1 MKKILPLLLLTCASA
16 QAQTHSPEL
25 TQLLSEIHEQYNSPS
40 LMSIDKKDMADI
52 TKLPYFLQHID
63 ETDTVE
69 SKILKAHL
77 QGLQSAYFNS
87 AYRQQKLWGNNWFC
101 MRDTMTLDP
110 DRHPEFFVDLIWKV
124 LDKTAKND
132 HKNSEEII
140 FLAPSMQLLIILI
153 MDYRPNTLATTLFQS
168 HYKLTAGS
176 IKSKGRYPPNA
187 PS

>member
-25 TQLLSEIHEQYNSPS
+25 TQLLSEIHEQYNSPT
-40 LMSIDKKDMADI
+40 LMSIDKKDMANV

-69 SKILKAHL
+69 SIRL
-77 QGLQSAYFNS
+77 QGYLLGLQTAYFDN
-87 AYRQQKLWGNNWFC
+87 AYNQKETGGGLWFC

-124 LDKTAKND
+124 LDKTAKIDPEGFRRSNYAAA
-132 HKNSEEII
+132 
-140 FLAPSMQLLIILI
+140 F
-153 MDYRPNTLATTLFQS
+153 
-168 HYKLTAGS
+168 GVS
-176 IKSKGRYPPNA
+176 ISTVINYGLQTEYPCYNPIPKSLQFNGWKY
-187 PS
+187 

>member
-1 MKKILPLLLLTCASA
+1 MRNILPLLLLTCASA

-25 TQLLSEIHEQYNSPS
+25 TQLLSEIHEQYENPKLYSAPRA
-40 LMSIDKKDMADI
+40 MANV

-69 SKILKAHL
+69 SMRL
-77 QGLQSAYFNS
+77 QGYLLGLQTAYFDN
-87 AYRQQKLWGNNWFC
+87 AYNQKETGGGLWFC

-132 HKNSEEII
+132 PQKFRRDNFSGSFNATLDYII
-140 FLAPSMQLLIILI
+140 GYGLQTEYPCYSPI
-153 MDYRPNTLATTLFQS
+153 P
-168 HYKLTAGS
+168 
-176 IKSKGRYPPNA
+176 KSLQINGWKY
-187 PS
+187 

>member
-25 TQLLSEIHEQYNSPS
+25 TQLLSEIHEQYNSPT
-40 LMSIDKKDMADI
+40 LMSIDKKDMADV

-69 SKILKAHL
+69 SMRL
-77 QGLQSAYFNS
+77 QGYLLGLQTAYFDN
-87 AYRQQKLWGNNWFC
+87 AYNQKETGGGLWFC

-124 LDKTAKND
+124 LDKTAKIDPEGFRRSNYAAA
-132 HKNSEEII
+132 
-140 FLAPSMQLLIILI
+140 F
-153 MDYRPNTLATTLFQS
+153 
-168 HYKLTAGS
+168 GVS
-176 IKSKGRYPPNA
+176 ISTVINYGLQTEYPCYSPIPKSLQFNGWKY
-187 PS
+187 